1 MEMAARSRMANTLA
15 ATHPYTYLPLTNR
28 KKTRQ
33 INTASAPPKPH
44 ERDTVNTRRQ
54 FLQATAAA
62 VASPILLINDAK
74 AFGPRKKLRMAV
86 VTTLWTRGTH
96 SWHMSTRFLWGY
108 PKEGSWHDTRFEVV
122 SAYVDQQPDGDMS
135 VSHSKEF
142 GFPIY
147 PTVAEALRCG
157 GDELAVDAVLLIGE
171 HGVYPTNDIGQK
183 LYPRYEL
190 FKQITDVYKKDG
202 KTAPVFNDKHLSW
215 NFAYAKEMV
224 DESNELGFALQAG
237 SSLPVTWRMPSV
249 EMPYGAKIDEA
260 LGVAMG
266 PIDIYD
272 FHALEMMQSMI
283 ERRSGGETGVAS
295 VQGMRGDAVWQ
306 ALAKPKWDEGG
317 IDPEL
322 FEACL
327 SRSQTLAQQNN
338 LSHRYPTI
346 AQMKEMVNEPI
357 AYRIQYRDGTKST
370 MMLMNGLVGDFNFS
384 AKLKGTGEVISTL
397 FYLPPNPNVVYSAA
411 LMDNAEQMFLSGK
424 STYPIER
431 TLLTSGLVQSCMTS
445 LANNQQPMNT
455 PHLDVN
461 YKATRRSTFWHK

>member
-1 MEMAARSRMANTLA
+1 M
-15 ATHPYTYLPLTNR
+15 
-28 KKTRQ
+28 
-33 INTASAPPKPH
+33 
-44 ERDTVNTRRQ
+44 NTRRQ
-54 FLQATAAA
+54 FLQTSLATTAA
-62 VASPILLINDAK
+62 PLLFLNPSTAHGAK
-74 AFGPRKKLRMAV
+74 KKLRMAV
-86 VTTLWTRGTH
+86 ITTLWTHGTH

-108 PKEGSWHDTRFEVV
+108 PKEGKWQDPRFEVV
-122 SAYVDQQPDGDMS
+122 SAYVDQQPSGDMS
-135 VSHSKEF
+135 VAHSKEY
-142 GFPIY
+142 GFTIY

-171 HGVYPTNDIGQK
+171 HGVYPTNEIGQK

-190 FKQITDVYKKDG
+190 FKQITDVYKADG
-202 KTAPVFNDKHLSW
+202 ATAPVFNDKHLSW
-215 NFAYAKEMV
+215 NFAYAQEMV
-224 DESNELGFALQAG
+224 NESQELGFALQAG

-283 ERRSGGETGVAS
+283 ERRAGGETGVKS
-295 VQGMRGDAVWQ
+295 VQGMRGDAVWN
-306 ALAKPKWDEGG
+306 ALSKPNWDDGG

-338 LSHRYPTI
+338 LSHRYPTL
-346 AQMKEMVNEPI
+346 AQMKEMVKDPI

-384 AKLKGTGEVISTL
+384 AKLKGTDEVISTL

-445 LANNQQPMNT
+445 LAKDQKPLNT
-455 PHLDVN
+455 PHLDVS